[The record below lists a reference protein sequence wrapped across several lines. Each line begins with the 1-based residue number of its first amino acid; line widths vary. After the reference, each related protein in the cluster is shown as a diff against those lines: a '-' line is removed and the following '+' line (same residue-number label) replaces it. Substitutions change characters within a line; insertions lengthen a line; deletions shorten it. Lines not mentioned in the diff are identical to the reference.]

1 MEKKSNPNSLKK
13 KSFWEIRNLKTK
25 LSFVFTILYICQI
38 FANSIISQD
47 EINLN
52 YNNVK
57 LKTVFKDIKSQSG
70 FKFFYNV
77 NEIDDSKKISITTS
91 NENLNLVLL
100 KISEIADFNYT
111 INEKQIVLTKKVLL
125 DEAIKE
131 DIIQEHEVKGVVK
144 DENGDALPGVNVIV
158 KETTTGT
165 QTDFDGN
172 FTIVVPDN
180 NQTLIFS
187 YLGYKT
193 TEVDVTGKS
202 SIEVQLVP
210 DAAKLD
216 AIVLVGS
223 RNPSRTATDTP
234 VAIDVIDVSEIAAL
248 GPQLS
253 INEILNYVAPS
264 FTSQSQTV
272 SDGTD
277 HIDPASLRGL
287 GPDQVLV
294 LINGK
299 RRHTTSLINVNGTV
313 GAGSV
318 GTDMNSIPTAAI
330 QRIEVLRD
338 GAAAQYGSDAIAGV
352 INIVLKKSTG
362 KLDLSITTGANFSEN
377 SNQFDGGSDGE
388 KFQLDAYYG
397 LPLGDK
403 GGYITFAGT
412 LSTREPALR
421 NKDYAGDIFR
431 GYHGVERVFAQSGG
445 IVADMTL
452 ADYQSAA
459 AGLSYLSAADQATI
473 AGLDVSQQGDIDTLR
488 SLLDFDADEDEL
500 AARGLTREDFRFKV
514 GTSKLREGKFF
525 TNLSIP
531 LSETTEIYAFGG
543 ISYRKGL
550 ASGFYRRPAQGDGR
564 ANTPA
569 FPNGFLPN
577 IGSDILDKSLAV
589 GIRGKTD
596 SGWNID
602 ISNTFGENTF
612 DLTVGNSSN
621 GTLGLSTPRSFNAGG
636 FGFMQNTTNLDV
648 SKFYEDTFEGLNV
661 AFGAEFKVERYEIT
675 AGEEAS
681 YTSYD
686 INGNA
691 VNSATDDSLLV
702 TNNFTGAVLGG
713 GSQVYRGFD
722 PGNAITKFR
731 NNISLYVDL
740 EADFTED
747 WLVSLA
753 GRYEDYSDFGNTFNY
768 KIATRYKL
776 TDKISVRAANST
788 GFRAPSL
795 QQQFFSRTSTVFIDN
810 VPFEQGTFT
819 NDSRAAAL
827 VGIDKLREETST
839 SFSAGFTAKFGNF
852 TATIDGYLINIDD
865 RIVYSGSFGNG
876 GDTNLTNILDAAG
889 ATSARFF
896 VNAIDT
902 KTQGVDIVL
911 THKTT
916 FGDDI
921 TLKNDLAATFNKTE
935 VDRVFVPEAIEN
947 AGQSGSF
954 FDGQEEAFLTLAQPR
969 TKLNLS
975 HLLSYKSWDFL
986 LRNVYF
992 GEVTDPDD
1000 FNGDARVAGTPVSAD
1015 AIYAGKIVTDLTI
1028 SKNFSENFAIT
1039 IGANNLLD
1047 VYPDENR
1054 AGGTSGDQFVYS
1066 RRTSQFG
1073 YSGRF
1078 LFARLRLSL

>member
-1 MEKKSNPNSLKK
+1 MS
-13 KSFWEIRNLKTK
+13 
-25 LSFVFTILYICQI
+25 
-38 FANSIISQD
+38 SQND
-47 EINLN
+47 ITFK
-52 YNNVK
+52 YNDVK
-57 LKTVFKDIKSQSG
+57 LKTVLKEIKSQSG
-70 FKFFYNV
+70 FKFFYNT
-77 NEIDDSKKISITTS
+77 NEIDDSKKVSLS
-91 NENLNLVLL
+91 VQNETLNLVLKKL
-100 KISEIADFNYT
+100 AAISNFDYKINDN
-111 INEKQIVLTKKVLL
+111 QIVLTQRKVQV
-125 DEAIKE
+125 ESKIKLNKE
-131 DIIQEHEVKGVVK
+131 IKGIVK
-144 DENGDALPGVNVIV
+144 DEQGNPLPTVNVVV
-158 KETTTGT
+158 KGTTIGT
-165 QTDFDGN
+165 LTDFDGN
-172 FTIVVPDN
+172 FTLNIPDDNTIVVIS
-180 NQTLIFS
+180 L
-187 YLGYKT
+187 LGYAPQEIDFEGKT
-193 TEVDVTGKS
+193 FAEVILK
-202 SIEVQLVP
+202 E
-210 DAAKLD
+210 DAAQLD
-216 AIVLVGS
+216 NVLIVGS
-223 RNPSRTATDTP
+223 RNPSRTAVDTP
-234 VAIDVIDVSEIAAL
+234 VAVDVIDMAGITSIGA
-248 GPQLS
+248 QLS

-362 KLDLSITTGANFSEN
+362 ELDLNLTAGANFSKN
-377 SNQFDGGSDGE
+377 SNQFEGGSDGE

-397 LPLGDK
+397 IPIGEN
-403 GGYITFAGT
+403 GGYLSFSGT

-431 GYHGVERVFAQSGG
+431 GFHGAERVFAANGG
-445 IVADMTL
+445 VVANMTL
-452 ADYQSAA
+452 ADYQNAA
-459 AGLSYLSAADQATI
+459 AGINYLDPTVAAQI
-473 AGLDVSQQGDIDTLR
+473 AALDVTQQADIDTLR
-488 SLLDFDADEDEL
+488 DLLNFDADEQEL
-500 AARGLTREDFRFKV
+500 AARGLTRKDFRFKV

-525 TNLSIP
+525 SNLSIP
-531 LSETTEIYAFGG
+531 LSEETEIYAFGG

-577 IGSDILDKSLAV
+577 IGSDILDKSASV
-589 GIRGKTD
+589 GIKSKSD

-602 ISNTFGENTF
+602 FSNTYGRNTFGI
-612 DLTVGNSSN
+612 TVGNSSN
-621 GTLGLSTPRSFNAGG
+621 GTLGVSTPRSFDAGG
-636 FGFMQNTTNLDV
+636 FDFMQNTTNLDV
-648 SKFYEDTFEGLNV
+648 SKFNESIFNGLNI
-661 AFGAEFKVERYEIT
+661 ALGAEFKVERYGII

-686 INGNA
+686 INGNP
-691 VNSATDDSLLV
+691 VNSATPDDLLV
-702 TNNFTGAVLGG
+702 TNNFTGAALGG
-713 GSQVYRGFD
+713 GAQVYRGFD
-722 PGNAITKFR
+722 PGNAISKYR
-731 NNISLYVDL
+731 NNLSFYADI
-740 EADFTED
+740 EADVSEK

-753 GRYEDYSDFGNTFNY
+753 GRYEDYSDFGSTFNY
-768 KIATRYKL
+768 KLATRYKL
-776 TDKISVRAANST
+776 SDKFSIRAANST

-795 QQQFFSRTSTVFIDN
+795 HQQFFSRTSTVFVDN

-819 NDSRAAAL
+819 NDSRAASL
-827 VGIDKLREETST
+827 IGIDKLKEETS
-839 SFSAGFTAKFGNF
+839 SSLSMGFTAKFGDF

-876 GDTNLTNILDAAG
+876 GNPELTAIFEAAG

-902 KTQGVDIVL
+902 KSKGLDIVL
-911 THKTT
+911 IHKKN
-916 FGDDI
+916 FGENT
-921 TLKNDLAATFNKTE
+921 TLKNNLAATFTE
-935 VDRVFVPEAIEN
+935 TTVDRVFVPQLIEN
-947 AGQSGSF
+947 AGLSGSF

-975 HLLSYKSWDFL
+975 HLLSMNSWDFL

-1000 FNGDARVAGTPVSAD
+1000 FNGDPRVAGTEVSPD
-1015 AIYAGKIVTDLTI
+1015 AIYSGKIVTDLSVT
-1028 SKNFSENFAIT
+1028 KNFNDNFAIT

-1054 AGGTSGDQFVYS
+1054 EGGSSGDQFVFS

-1078 LFARLRLSL
+1078 LFARLKLSL